1 MKNIRSKLKR
11 GERREKVQLSPN
23 WSSFLVRKKKKNCF
37 TYGETKGPPP
47 ATRKNRGMEVPVIGI
62 PLRRAIRAIRDAAWK
77 QIRRGK
83 VCGGRGGESQR
94 ERELERILSLFFILR
109 VPPLPHWVNTVL
121 SVPFFQPPFVLSF
134 FPFPVYAGQPSIRFR
149 SRPSS
154 RSVFSLRS
162 SACAPACAQSLL
174 SIFLEFSSIG
184 SSNFLSIYL
193 FTLFGNQILFG
204 EVEIFHLEIKE
215 IGKK

>member
-154 RSVFSLRS
+154 RYVFSLRS
-162 SACAPACAQSLL
+162 WVHQPVHKACSR
-174 SIFLEFSSIG
+174 FFW
-184 SSNFLSIYL
+184 NFPR
-193 FTLFGNQILFG
+193 
-204 EVEIFHLEIKE
+204 
-215 IGKK
+215 